1 MAQIKEP
8 GPKVVHVKLPEDVH
22 RRLKVYAATIGK
34 SMNELLLEA
43 ALAYCK
49 GKK

>member
-1 MAQIKEP
+1 MAQIKAP
-8 GPKVVHVKLPEDVH
+8 GPKVVHVKLPEDIR
-22 RRLKVYAATIGK
+22 RRLKVYAASIGK

-49 GKK
+49 KTK